1 MKKIDNSL
9 SNFYNKHPYL
19 TILLVGIIGS
29 MVGIF
34 IEYIVNSDF
43 IAPAI
48 YSVIF
53 FDLLWMLV
61 VKIKRSKNKKSDPN
75 YNEKEAD
82 PKVSSISGKLSIIVH
97 SISELFI
104 VWWIIFCT
112 VSRYTWFPTQTLDN
126 ASNASK
132 EKTACL

>member
-75 YNEKEAD
+75 YNEKA
-82 PKVSSISGKLSIIVH
+82 V
-97 SISELFI
+97 
-104 VWWIIFCT
+104 
-112 VSRYTWFPTQTLDN
+112 
-126 ASNASK
+126 
-132 EKTACL
+132 